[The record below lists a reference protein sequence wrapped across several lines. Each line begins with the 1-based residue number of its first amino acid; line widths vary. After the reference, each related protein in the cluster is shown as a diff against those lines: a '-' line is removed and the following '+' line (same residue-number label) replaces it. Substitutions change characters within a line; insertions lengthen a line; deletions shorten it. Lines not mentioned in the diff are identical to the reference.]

1 MQCTIC
7 HRPST
12 VWYCAHCVNTSPKL
26 ILRYKL
32 ELTQICEEVTEMRD
46 TVTSTLENAIG
57 RKEGLLGKHM
67 ERLQHL
73 RLKRY
78 NARLSYR
85 ARELEQ
91 HLESKMSRRDGLRHA
106 LKQLSAA
113 DAAAAPAEN
122 PDEYRELGHKLTL
135 LQNVVATKSAQK
147 FEELRQWFAI
157 SCNTAGDDNFP
168 YSIRFI
174 PMCNIRNWRLLSTAE
189 ESLQHMCEFVKYAS
203 RALLVDMPF
212 DSQHETLATDPVA
225 AVSHF
230 TVNLLT
236 ILIKRSRLQER
247 PDVPDLLGRYDIDGL
262 LYLLCSGGD
271 VESITGIC
279 PPTYKV
285 VHEFVRNALED
296 GEQSEERGHWMV
308 LE

>member
-1 MQCTIC
+1 M
-7 HRPST
+7 
-12 VWYCAHCVNTSPKL
+12 WYCAHCVNTSPKL

-46 TVTSTLENAIG
+46 IVTSTLENAISE
-57 RKEGLLGKHM
+57 KEGLLGKHM

-78 NARLSYR
+78 NARLSHR

-91 HLESKMSRRDGLRHA
+91 HLDSKLSRRDGLRRA
-106 LKQLSAA
+106 LKQLSPDVAVV
-113 DAAAAPAEN
+113 PAED
-122 PDEYRELGHKLTL
+122 PDEYRELRHKLTL
-135 LQNVVATKSAQK
+135 LQNVVSMKSTQK
-147 FEELRQWFAI
+147 FEELCQWFVFTC
-157 SCNTAGDDNFP
+157 STTEDDHFP

-174 PMCNIRNWRLLSTAE
+174 PVCNIRNWRLLSTAQ
-189 ESLQHMCEFVKYAS
+189 ESLQHMCEFVIYAS
-203 RALLVDMPF
+203 RALLVDIPF
-212 DSQHETLATDPVA
+212 GSHSEKLTTDHIA

-236 ILIKRSRLQER
+236 ILIKRKRLQER

-271 VESITGIC
+271 VESITGTC

-285 VHEFVRNALED
+285 VHEFVRTALED
-296 GEQSEERGHWMV
+296 GDQSEERGHWMV